1 MTFKKRDDLN
11 FTTKFLEFHW
21 GAFTKYVRFWGGVQR
36 FVTNLCKN
44 IGICTVLRYE
54 GGGGSKIP
62 EYSVT
67 YFVNG
72 PLLILVPKLKF
83 AEN

>member
-1 MTFKKRDDLN
+1 MIF
-11 FTTKFLEFHW
+11 
-21 GAFTKYVRFWGGVQR
+21 GAFLMISDQFIIRERSQNTYAFGGGGQR

-44 IGICTVLRYE
+44 IEICTVLRYE
-54 GGGGSKIP
+54 GGGGS

-72 PLLILVPKLKF
+72 PLLI
-83 AEN
+83 